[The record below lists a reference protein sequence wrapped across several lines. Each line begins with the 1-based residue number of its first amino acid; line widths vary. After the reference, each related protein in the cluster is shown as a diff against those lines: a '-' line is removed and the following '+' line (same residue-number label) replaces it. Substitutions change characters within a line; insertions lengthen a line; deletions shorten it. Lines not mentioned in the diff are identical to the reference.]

1 LSFLGVSF
9 LGGVFLAART
19 VGEVVCMFLVGE
31 ASMVGWELVPS
42 PNSIASR
49 LQTKNMHVEKHNNV
63 SYSSTKF
70 CFLTF

>member
-49 LQTKNMHVEKHNNV
+49 LQTKK
-63 SYSSTKF
+63 YA
-70 CFLTF
+70 C